1 MGIKLGLVTSYWVEF
16 EKGPV
21 EEVAYKI
28 SIKKNAWNK
37 EDTTELSEP
46 EVDSDLHIC
55 RGASKGRHPNV
66 DIPAYQLSYSNP
78 MGASHRTQWEGAGV
92 QVTEL

>member
-1 MGIKLGLVTSYWVEF
+1 MPGIK
-16 EKGPV
+16 
-21 EEVAYKI
+21 KI
-28 SIKKNAWNK
+28 P
-37 EDTTELSEP
+37 TELSEP

-92 QVTEL
+92 QVTELWRVWVWWQDDAGTKGPFRRHLKNQNNLHEIV